1 MPEDRAKSED
11 RVKLAIPGSLDARGL
26 RHSGSQPRFAPAIF
40 EPLSDEQVL
49 KSVTEGPRSD
59 QVKAGIPV

>member
-11 RVKLAIPGSLDARGL
+11 RVKGKNDETCDPWLLGCPEGL

-49 KSVTEGPRSD
+49 KSVT
-59 QVKAGIPV
+59 